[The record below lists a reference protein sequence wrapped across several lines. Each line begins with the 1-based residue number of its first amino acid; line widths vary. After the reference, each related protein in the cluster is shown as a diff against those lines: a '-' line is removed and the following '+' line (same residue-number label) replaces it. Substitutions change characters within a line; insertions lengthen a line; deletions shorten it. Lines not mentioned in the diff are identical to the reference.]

1 MKQEEHPW
9 IKLKRYPHI
18 GFPLKH
24 KSIPYLKSYIT
35 NKEKIKSHSFLP
47 FISRDLFQRRF
58 RIVKQDNPNSK
69 RQRKKDIKPREILF
83 ASHFDAQIYS
93 YYSFLLMDK
102 YNKLLKTKSFND
114 AVV

>member
-24 KSIPYLKSYIT
+24 KNIPYLESYIK
-35 NKEKIKSHSFLP
+35 NQDKIKSHSFLP
-47 FISRDLFQRRF
+47 FIRRDLFQRRF
-58 RIVKQDNPNSK
+58 RVTNHEDSNTK
-69 RQRKKDIKPREILF
+69 RQRKKDIKKREILF

-93 YYSFLLMDK
+93 YYSYLLINK
-102 YNKLLKTKSFND
+102 YN
-114 AVV
+114 